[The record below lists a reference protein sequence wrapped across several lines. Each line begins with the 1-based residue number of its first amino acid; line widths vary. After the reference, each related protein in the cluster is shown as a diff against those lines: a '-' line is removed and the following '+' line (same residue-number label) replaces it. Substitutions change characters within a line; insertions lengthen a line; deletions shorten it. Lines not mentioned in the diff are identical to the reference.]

1 MKQKKTYL
9 EKYPTNPNEIP
20 NIFVSTKYR
29 FYSIY
34 CVFKVRLMGVFNP
47 WTESNLVR
55 LLTNIFSGRESV
67 IKLFDFRI
75 ISTLFI
81 RDIRLFILRGQA
93 IKALIILTLP
103 LVFYYLNSR
112 SLFET
117 NRSKYNAMTIFPS
130 IYQMGSQNLLLLPHV
145 LMSLP
150 KDKRRYE
157 RRLLHPREHAWFSI
171 NPEISDYYKKKVMEW
186 QIEDPNQEEESVGT
200 RPSRKP
206 LKLSPIEKRI
216 KKFVELTKE
225 IEEEEFTKEIEHE
238 ELTEKVTEELTKEI
252 TQLTEEISLQ
262 SEFSKGLI
270 DNLSID
276 ESYINISPTIKK
288 PIDIDQFKLIK
299 RRKDAYEYFH
309 RSEKNRRADLWKV
322 KTYLQN
328 RSANYDISSDP
339 GSNIRRDINR
349 FNCIRFVNQSLPS
362 IYCSSCVKNKEQLT
376 LNNDF
381 NFKKIVLK
389 IVDQFTQSITKPN
402 QVYDYEIACDML
414 YHNMNL
420 YYNMNKFYELNNKI
434 LLNKTLKFNMIFNY
448 RDKLKDNSFFVLLNI
463 LDKKNEY
470 VDKITAYSYRTET
483 SVRLILNQYKVK
495 IKNYFQK
502 RFKRFYLLN
511 NAFMKRI
518 LNSLHKIDNYLHLQK
533 IFNRFY
539 LYLLNNAFMKRILNS
554 LHKIDNYLYLYLQI
568 QKIFYLLKNAFM
580 KIILKSLH
588 KIKNSLYLEIQII
601 LIYLDQ
607 IKNSL
612 YLQIKIILIYLDQ
625 IKNSLY
631 LQIKIILI
639 YLDEIK
645 NSLYLQI
652 KIIINSLHK
661 IYNYLYL
668 QIKRI
673 LNSLHKIDNYL
684 YLYLQIKKI
693 LYLLKN
699 AFVKI
704 SLKYL
709 HKIKNSL
716 YLEIQ
721 LFLIYLDQIKSF
733 HKIKNSLYLE
743 IQLFLISLDEINNSL
758 YLEIQII
765 LNSLYL
771 EIQLILNSL
780 YLEIQI
786 ILISLDEI
794 KNSLYL
800 QIQIILNSLHKIY
813 NYLYLQ
819 IQKIL
824 YLLNNAFMKRILN
837 SLHKIDN
844 YLHLQKRI
852 KIFYLL
858 SNKFMKKINNKNF
871 LRLKKKVKRSYYR
884 FSWFSKA
891 SMKIINI
898 KDYLQ
903 KCKIFYLLK
912 NVFYLLKNVSM
923 NLIVNYLT
931 KIIYNFL
938 TKIIYN
944 FLPTRIYNFL
954 TIVIY
959 NYLPNIIYNCLPTR
973 IYNLFPKKLN
983 RSSSFGF
990 YLFKDA
996 VFKLIDSNVFCQNKI
1011 KLLYFLKNVYMI
1023 IINILN
1029 YLHKIKNSLYLQIQ
1043 KIFKIFYLLKN
1054 AFMERILNSLHK
1066 IKNSLKKIYNRF
1078 WFIFYYSCYREIY
1091 IVNKAYKK
1099 YKSLLKKTY
1108 KKYRLLYNLDY
1119 IFPCDLESYDY
1130 AGVELYLE
1138 WNELWKETER
1148 KYCFEWKK
1156 VTNRFHQPILQ
1167 MTRVYYQQKFKFIH
1181 KYNFEWKKRFSRN
1194 LKDQIRT
1201 NWIKKDIL
1209 NNVTQDAI
1217 NQHSSSWRIYQEEW
1231 FNHFII
1237 RASRNIN
1244 RNLNISASS
1253 IQIEYLKKELKRL
1266 VFCSKQN
1273 NLKNIVFD
1281 PIELFTIKYFGQYGK
1296 FDPIELSTHNN
1307 SNFDWYQTTKKLFG
1321 IILDELAPLERDIE
1335 SKSIPSQKSESLI
1348 DEEAIASLGLND
1360 KPMNESIIDL
1370 FDNEKN
1376 YMEFFDNTGI
1386 SRIFNNRDNW
1396 LNPLKLSNKN
1406 SLRTTFFKA
1415 NTFEFLD
1422 YLHHPSVYYKERLA
1436 SYIERERIHIKNK
1449 SITYGK
1455 LLNFVPTHN
1464 NPSSF
1469 SIYEIGPVLSEK
1481 DTISLIKSHVNI
1493 LLAKYLRDQA
1503 LIHDLYKSFNL
1514 LTQLNSFI
1522 HNKIHIGSIQDIY
1535 RIPLI
1540 SKQIVNLDKSYC
1552 YPFAKSSD
1560 SEENNPFFKSLFDP
1574 VFNSSIKSYK
1584 DDLLSEISFRM
1595 KKFAEKEKYS
1605 SAESSKNIIEDK
1617 VIGDKDAFLDL
1628 FNKEI
1633 LKIKNILFYFYK
1645 IPQIQIDIF
1654 EKWDLF
1660 QPYTSWFF
1668 TSTGWKYMKKS
1679 FLATFPERLE
1689 TSNYQL
1695 ISFLDDIRK
1704 DCNHNLNIMWTLYH
1718 QFWTLIKWKFRFKFL
1733 PKWNLFLSFWNL
1745 LDWKEPINQTV
1756 LRGKD
1761 TSVSFDTWKYILN
1774 VREYD
1779 KPLYIFLGFF
1789 FFVSCTI
1796 FSWLKLVINVY
1807 IFNDFRTNMGR
1818 HYYLDLKEKMKS
1830 FKKLRIYYNLNWYGF
1845 WLTFI
1850 DFVDQVSDPDDV
1862 GLLAIFEILHV
1873 KSNLKWLL
1881 RRSNKWHSL
1890 LKMWLYEYDGTEEL
1904 LSREKV
1910 LFSVQERISKF
1921 ESKLTPPNGFFSK
1934 YFEKGRHPGLRY
1946 LRYLAEIIQ
1955 LGLINKIGIRDC
1967 ELDSLFLAEK
1977 RVFDVFQHQ
1986 INSLPTKR
1994 SLSDQ
1999 VIFFPFYPA
2008 LSLSNRILL
2017 IGPKDTGRSYLAKS
2031 LAADS
2036 YLPLIKISPKSFLDQ
2051 EKLLITNVAEY
2062 TSAASKSY
2070 LEHADIFFS
2079 MGWSR
2084 PEDIYDKA
2092 HYQQKPKNWYYQ
2104 RDENDVS
2111 PEFFSRRYAQFVLA
2125 LQLAKLMSPC
2135 VIWIPDIHEMD
2146 DFVFHTTVLGELLG
2160 DPPLMDEDEEESI
2173 QQNIVVIASTHIPK
2187 KLDPFL
2193 ISPPY
2198 RKRRFDTFINTKMC
2212 PASHREKEFTLL
2224 LRDKGLYL
2232 KKEWNSDNFFG
2243 LMTSGF
2249 NTRDMAKLANY
2260 VWRLGIILN
2269 TSVIDDD
2276 ITGYALYRSRWA
2288 CSNYD
2293 FYSGTLPYKIGKA
2306 IIQNKL
2312 TYPKHF
2318 LDLKR
2323 EFLSARAYFLFEWYL
2338 EPSIAGTA
2346 VKELTI
2352 FYHIVGCLAGSVA
2365 QDCWFTSESN
2375 RENWTPL
2382 SDIIAN
2388 DFTLASNLLQSLLE
2402 EFPGGEIF
2410 RGNYDKNNITIAP
2423 YFKRDMMQKGLSAQ
2437 LDELVLF
2444 KELKYSYIGELGSRL
2459 VCSPRTWRF
2468 TFLRSNRFD
2477 HKKDITLE
2485 NHFLDYLRLFGEFQ
2499 KRPTRLSSFFWV
2511 KFLASRDPID
2521 IYQDSKNV
2529 PRRKIAAFWEARSLY
2544 NKFQRLGIYKFDT
2557 EEDATEYKPLDTPI
2571 IYFGRRFLWDPVS
2584 IRFQNKH
2591 VAFLRA
2597 DLFVPRELV
2606 KRIYITYAL
2615 ERKEVL
2621 RDVTIITIQSISKRK
2636 KIRNIALGLKY
2647 QIVEDDDNDN
2657 SDLPPTIKKK
2667 KREDFETFKRF
2678 QEVGVRLR
2686 RVLPYPTKIL
2696 DDAIFR
2702 EKTRDDKFRV
2712 FLVENER
2719 ENRELLYNE
2728 CFIHN
2733 TLSEIYEYLAN
2744 MFISNT
2750 MLLKQIENELFKQ
2763 EWLSPD
2769 YINSLVTK
2777 GLKKKI

>member
-1 MKQKKTYL
+1 MKKHKKTYL
-9 EKYPTNPNEIP
+9 EKYPLNPNEIP
-20 NIFVSTKYR
+20 NIPVSTKYR
-29 FYSIY
+29 FYNIY

-117 NRSKYNAMTIFPS
+117 NRSKYNAMKIFPS
-130 IYQMGSQNLLLLPHV
+130 IYQMGSKNLLLLPHV

-150 KDKRRYE
+150 KDKRRYQ
-157 RRLLHPREHAWFSI
+157 RRLLHPRQHAWFSI
-171 NPEISDYYKKKVMEW
+171 NSEINEYYKKKVMEW
-186 QIEDPNQEEESVGT
+186 QIEYGDPNQEEESVGT
-200 RPSRKP
+200 RPSRKRKP
-206 LKLSPIEKRI
+206 LKLSQIEKRI
-216 KKFVELTKE
+216 KKFVELTKG

-238 ELTEKVTEELTKEI
+238 ELTEKVTEELIKEKEI

-262 SEFSKGLI
+262 SEFFKGLI

-276 ESYINISPTIKK
+276 ESYINISATIKK
-288 PIDIDQFKLIK
+288 PIDIDLFKLIK
-299 RRKDAYEYFH
+299 RRKEAYESFH

-328 RSANYDISSDP
+328 RSSNYDISSDP

-376 LNNDF
+376 LNNDL
-381 NFKKIVLK
+381 KKIVLK
-389 IVDQFTQSITKPN
+389 IMDQFTQSISKPN
-402 QVYDYEIACDML
+402 QVYNYEIACDML
-414 YHNMNL
+414 YYNMNL
-420 YYNMNKFYELNNKI
+420 YYNTNKFYELNNKI
-434 LLNKTLKFNMIFNY
+434 LLNKTLKLNLIFNY

-463 LDKKNEY
+463 LDKNNEY
-470 VDKITAYSYRTET
+470 VDKITSYSYRTET

-495 IKNYFQK
+495 INNSLKK
-502 RFKRFYLLN
+502 RFKRFYLLK
-511 NAFMKRI
+511 NAFMKIINNYLQQI
-518 LNSLHKIDNYLHLQK
+518 LN
-533 IFNRFY
+533 
-539 LYLLNNAFMKRILNS
+539 
-554 LHKIDNYLYLYLQI
+554 
-568 QKIFYLLKNAFM
+568 IFYLLKNAFM
-580 KIILKSLH
+580 KII
-588 KIKNSLYLEIQII
+588 N
-601 LIYLDQ
+601 
-607 IKNSL
+607 
-612 YLQIKIILIYLDQ
+612 
-625 IKNSLY
+625 
-631 LQIKIILI
+631 
-639 YLDEIK
+639 
-645 NSLYLQI
+645 
-652 KIIINSLHK
+652 
-661 IYNYLYL
+661 
-668 QIKRI
+668 
-673 LNSLHKIDNYL
+673 
-684 YLYLQIKKI
+684 
-693 LYLLKN
+693 
-699 AFVKI
+699 
-704 SLKYL
+704 
-709 HKIKNSL
+709 
-716 YLEIQ
+716 
-721 LFLIYLDQIKSF
+721 
-733 HKIKNSLYLE
+733 
-743 IQLFLISLDEINNSL
+743 
-758 YLEIQII
+758 
-765 LNSLYL
+765 
-771 EIQLILNSL
+771 
-780 YLEIQI
+780 
-786 ILISLDEI
+786 
-794 KNSLYL
+794 
-800 QIQIILNSLHKIY
+800 
-813 NYLYLQ
+813 
-819 IQKIL
+819 
-824 YLLNNAFMKRILN
+824 
-837 SLHKIDN
+837 
-844 YLHLQKRI
+844 
-852 KIFYLL
+852 
-858 SNKFMKKINNKNF
+858 KINNYLEEGFKRFYLWKN
-871 LRLKKKVKRSYYR
+871 LL
-884 FSWFSKA
+884 
-891 SMKIINI
+891 I
-898 KDYLQ
+898 KDYL
-903 KCKIFYLLK
+903 KKKFNRFCWRVYLFYLK
-912 NVFYLLKNVSM
+912 FFLLNK
-923 NLIVNYLT
+923 
-931 KIIYNFL
+931 
-938 TKIIYN
+938 
-944 FLPTRIYNFL
+944 
-954 TIVIY
+954 
-959 NYLPNIIYNCLPTR
+959 
-973 IYNLFPKKLN
+973 
-983 RSSSFGF
+983 GF
-990 YLFKDA
+990 
-996 VFKLIDSNVFCQNKI
+996 
-1011 KLLYFLKNVYMI
+1011 
-1023 IINILN
+1023 
-1029 YLHKIKNSLYLQIQ
+1029 
-1043 KIFKIFYLLKN
+1043 
-1054 AFMERILNSLHK
+1054 
-1066 IKNSLKKIYNRF
+1066 
-1078 WFIFYYSCYREIY
+1078 
-1091 IVNKAYKK
+1091 KK
-1099 YKSLLKKTY
+1099 YKSLCKPYRYFLFSSYRLDKYTIRNTIRNIKY
-1108 KKYRLLYNLDY
+1108 YLQWRKIVKKY
-1119 IFPCDLESYDY
+1119 SS
-1130 AGVELYLE
+1130 
-1138 WNELWKETER
+1138 
-1148 KYCFEWKK
+1148 EWKK
-1156 VTNRFHQPILQ
+1156 VTNRFHRPILQMTRVYSQSKQKFEFIQFIHKYNFELKEFTKVLTNRFHRPILQ
-1167 MTRVYYQQKFKFIH
+1167 MTRVYYQQEFEFIH
-1181 KYNFEWKKRFSRN
+1181 KYNFEWKEFTKVLDIIYLIKRFSRN

-1281 PIELFTIKYFGQYGK
+1281 PIELFTIKYLGQYGK
-1296 FDPIELSTHNN
+1296 FDSIELSTYNN
-1307 SNFDWYQTTKKLFG
+1307 NNFDWYQTTKKLFG
-1321 IILDELAPLERDIE
+1321 IILDELAPRDIE

-1348 DEEAIASLGLND
+1348 DEETIASLGFND

-1406 SLRTTFFKA
+1406 SLRTSFLKA

-1422 YLHHPSVYYKERLA
+1422 YLHHPYVYYTERLA

-1449 SITYGK
+1449 NITYGK

-1464 NPSSF
+1464 NLSSF

-1522 HNKIHIGSIQDIY
+1522 HHKIHIGSIQDIY

-1595 KKFAEKEKYS
+1595 KKLAEKEKYS

-1718 QFWTLIKWKFRFKFL
+1718 QFWTLIKWQFRFKFL

-1789 FFVSCTI
+1789 FFVSFTI

-1807 IFNDFRTNMGR
+1807 IFNDFQTNMRR

-1845 WLTFI
+1845 WLTFV

-1862 GLLAIFEILHV
+1862 GLLPILEILHV

-1881 RRSNKWHSL
+1881 RKSNKWHSL
-1890 LKMWLYEYDGTEEL
+1890 LKMWLYEYDGTEEF

-1921 ESKLTPPNGFFSK
+1921 DSKLTPPNGFFSK

-1955 LGLINKIGIRDC
+1955 LGLMNKIGLRNC

-1994 SLSDQ
+1994 SLSDE
-1999 VIFFPFYPA
+1999 VRFFPFYPA

-2070 LEHADIFFS
+2070 LEHEDIFLS

-2084 PEDIYDKA
+2084 PDDVYDKLY
-2092 HYQQKPKNWYYQ
+2092 YQQKPKNWYYQ

-2111 PEFFSRRYAQFVLA
+2111 PEFFGRRYAQFVLA

-2146 DFVFHTTVLGELLG
+2146 DFVYHTTVLGELLG

-2232 KKEWNSDNFFG
+2232 KKEWNSDHFFG

-2260 VWRLGIILN
+2260 VWRLGMILN

-2323 EFLSARAYFLFEWYL
+2323 EFLSARAYFLSEWYL

-2410 RGNYDKNNITIAP
+2410 RGNYDKKKITVAP

-2444 KELKYSYIGELGSRL
+2444 KELKYFYRGELGSRL

-2511 KFLASRDPID
+2511 KFLESPDPIE
-2521 IYQDSKNV
+2521 IYKEAKNIA
-2529 PRRKIAAFWEARSLY
+2529 RRKIAAFWEARSLD
-2544 NKFQRLGIYKFDT
+2544 NKFKRLGIYKFDT
-2557 EEDATEYKPLDTPI
+2557 EEDAAEYKPLDTPI

-2584 IRFQNKH
+2584 IRFQNRS

-2597 DLFVPRELV
+2597 ELFVPRELV

-2615 ERKEVL
+2615 ERREVL
-2621 RDVTIITIQSISKRK
+2621 RDVTIITIKSISRRK

-2657 SDLPPTIKKK
+2657 SDLPPTMKKK
-2667 KREDFETFKRF
+2667 KVQNFETFKRF
-2678 QEVGVRLR
+2678 QEVGVRFR

-2696 DDAIFR
+2696 NDAIFR